1 MPSTLRD
8 LSELTAVAND
18 DQLLV
23 SDTSDV
29 INRDKKIS
37 RLNLLGSN
45 ISGGGSIATGGN
57 SLTIPASGSAVVG
70 TGTAGRISQWS
81 SVNEVA
87 ASTLLKSGAGVLTLA
102 AAATATLTV
111 PGTGTAALL
120 EVGQTYT
127 GANIF
132 NNTVTMTNVL
142 SIEPPS
148 IGGVMVSID
157 APVGSTTNN
166 IVLRYGGVARA
177 YMWCRAAD
185 TAIQMVDTDFGNT
198 PGPHVDIG
206 RNNNPATPA
215 AGYLRFNIMTGGGRM
230 IWVDAT
236 GLLRLHT
243 TGPTNATDTAGTI
256 VGSQSSHAAAK
267 HLADELSPLYEVIA
281 RVRAGAAAVRRFTYR
296 SGAFNGQEFEG
307 VVTDE
312 APAYGMDRDT
322 EHPAGKSL
330 NEIQI
335 IGDLLRLVAD
345 LQERIYQ
352 MEGTL

>member
-87 ASTLLKSGAGVLTLA
+87 ASTLLKSGAGLLSLS

-120 EVGQTYT
+120 EMGQTYA
-127 GANIF
+127 GANTFTAQQTFNGGVIASVFLTTQITINAGSVVTLPAPFGGAVILTARASGLNLGSFMGIF
-132 NNTVTMTNVL
+132 YASGSRFMNTVYAGSDVETSLSVL
-142 SIEPPS
+142 T
-148 IGGVMVSID
+148 
-157 APVGSTTNN
+157 GST
-166 IVLRYGGVARA
+166 G
-177 YMWCRAAD
+177 
-185 TAIQMVDTDFGNT
+185 TAGKVT
-198 PGPHVDIG
+198 VS
-206 RNNNPATPA
+206 
-215 AGYLRFNIMTGGGRM
+215 
-230 IWVDAT
+230 V
-236 GLLRLHT
+236 
-243 TGPTNATDTAGTI
+243 TNASGPPLLYIENRT
-256 VGSQSSHAAAK
+256 AAA
-267 HLADELSPLYEVIA
+267 
-281 RVRAGAAAVRRFTYR
+281 
-296 SGAFNGQEFEG
+296 
-307 VVTDE
+307 
-312 APAYGMDRDT
+312 
-322 EHPAGKSL
+322 
-330 NEIQI
+330 
-335 IGDLLRLVAD
+335 
-345 LQERIYQ
+345 RIYNVFIL
-352 MEGTL
+352 GG